1 MKDDFSGEDLTQNLT
16 DYDCLSCGYNK
27 LPSGAIVMCN
37 KANGK
42 RYLYLT
48 EGSFMGI
55 VLKDYK
61 QIREDSHAAKASY
74 FGLNGITASYLY
86 CVDAGH
92 LYAMNFNDE
101 NMNEIEL
108 KPEGIGSGENIVFV
122 ANQFWNVSGC
132 SDDKFNYLIVGTQSG
147 DNYKLYFY
155 NINGGAPDGKPLM
168 TKEGKGKV
176 KCIRFLNTKYSG
188 GGMASTLDYNAND

>member
-1 MKDDFSGEDLTQNLT
+1 MTRAASDGIPSSTNINFSELNDN
-16 DYDCLSCGYNK
+16 
-27 LPSGAIVMCN
+27 PS
-37 KANGK
+37 
-42 RYLYLT
+42 LT
-48 EGSFMGI
+48 EGSFKGI

-61 QIREDSHAAKASY
+61 QIREDSHAAKAFY

-101 NMNEIEL
+101 NMNEIEI

-122 ANQFWNVSGC
+122 ANQFWNASGS

-176 KCIRFLNTKYSG
+176 KCIRFLNTKYLG

>member
-1 MKDDFSGEDLTQNLT
+1 
-16 DYDCLSCGYNK
+16 
-27 LPSGAIVMCN
+27 
-37 KANGK
+37 
-42 RYLYLT
+42 
-48 EGSFMGI
+48 
-55 VLKDYK
+55 
-61 QIREDSHAAKASY
+61 
-74 FGLNGITASYLY
+74 
-86 CVDAGH
+86 
-92 LYAMNFNDE
+92 
-101 NMNEIEL
+101 MNEIEI

-122 ANQFWNVSGC
+122 ANQFWNASGS

>member
-1 MKDDFSGEDLTQNLT
+1 
-16 DYDCLSCGYNK
+16 
-27 LPSGAIVMCN
+27 
-37 KANGK
+37 
-42 RYLYLT
+42 
-48 EGSFMGI
+48 
-55 VLKDYK
+55 
-61 QIREDSHAAKASY
+61 
-74 FGLNGITASYLY
+74 
-86 CVDAGH
+86 
-92 LYAMNFNDE
+92 MNFNDE

-122 ANQFWNVSGC
+122 ANQFWNVSGS

-168 TKEGKGKV
+168 KKEGKGKV

-188 GGMASTLDYNAND
+188 GSMASTLDCNAND

>member
-1 MKDDFSGEDLTQNLT
+1 MHGILQVTTCGIKEVDFMNTEIT
-16 DYDCLSCGYNK
+16 K
-27 LPSGAIVMCN
+27 E
-37 KANGK
+37 
-42 RYLYLT
+42 RLT
-48 EGSFMGI
+48 EWFYPTEKF
-55 VLKDYK
+55 VRYTDNAVVDY
-61 QIREDSHAAKASY
+61 A
-74 FGLNGITASYLY
+74 
-86 CVDAGH
+86 
-92 LYAMNFNDE
+92 
-101 NMNEIEL
+101 EIEI

-122 ANQFWNVSGC
+122 ANQFWNASGS

>member
-1 MKDDFSGEDLTQNLT
+1 MSDGMRRELV
-16 DYDCLSCGYNK
+16 YLS
-27 LPSGAIVMCN
+27 
-37 KANGK
+37 
-42 RYLYLT
+42 
-48 EGSFMGI
+48 
-55 VLKDYK
+55 
-61 QIREDSHAAKASY
+61 SHATNRY
-74 FGLNGITASYLY
+74 FIPNWG
-86 CVDAGH
+86 
-92 LYAMNFNDE
+92 NFNDE
-101 NMNEIEL
+101 NMNEIEI

-122 ANQFWNVSGC
+122 ANQFWNASGS

-188 GGMASTLDYNAND
+188 GGMASTLDYNANY